1 MTFAGEN
8 NGLKE
13 IRDRAGHGREK
24 GAEMP
29 RGERKRREKAG
40 KVRPGGAWERKRG
53 WDAPL
58 GAEKKRKSGKSKTRR
73 GIGEKKGLG
82 CPAESGKE
90 EKKREK

>member
-40 KVRPGGAWERKRG
+40 KVSPGGAWKRKRG
-53 WDAPL
+53 SDAPP
-58 GAEKKRKSGKSKTRR
+58 GVEKKRKSGKSKAER
-73 GIGEKKGLG
+73 GMEEKKGQ
-82 CPAESGKE
+82 
-90 EKKREK
+90 

>member
-1 MTFAGEN
+1 MS
-8 NGLKE
+8 
-13 IRDRAGHGREK
+13 
-24 GAEMP
+24 

-40 KVRPGGAWERKRG
+40 KVRPSGAWERKRG